1 MKLLDK
7 ISQRLRAWHAGVV
20 HALAPDDA
28 PVPAG
33 WFSDAE
39 DAAFDATFARDDPQR
54 VDDATWRDLEG
65 RALLQRLA
73 GDAGIHARQWLFH
86 RLRRGSDMAGRGVR
100 PGWLGD
106 DADADRLI
114 ADTERARRQLR
125 RQDTDLT
132 GVLYRDE
139 AARLPAWLRHLRWAK
154 GLWMAATLV
163 LLLGH
168 VGAAA
173 VLGLAWLVILASVEG
188 RFYNRAQAWKRQRRA
203 VLTMLRGAVE
213 LGAAGRRHPHPLL
226 ADMAAR
232 HDDARRLLIA
242 LDLDAMEAKA
252 TGADYLNLFTLQE
265 YVDAPARRAVLE
277 DGLPTVRAL
286 HAAMAECEGRL
297 CLLAWLRGPRQTCW
311 AQAADPRTLQAS
323 HLRHPLLDDAQP
335 LSIALQGQGA
345 LLTGENGVGKS
356 TLLRAVGLNLL
367 LARAFG
373 FCHAAQAALPTVPV
387 HSSIVHEDATEI
399 GDSLYMA
406 EMRRAKT
413 LLDAAQTPGGAVFLI
428 DEIFRGTNH
437 LESVACAAAVLHRLA
452 ASGLVL
458 VSSHNAVLAPL
469 MRARLAPLR
478 VTRASADKPA
488 AALALEPGV
497 LREPNGIAMM
507 ERYGLDVNVREDA
520 RRVHD
525 WFAGHVAT
533 PVTFPVLD

>member
-1 MKLLDK
+1 MTLLDK
-7 ISQRLRAWHAGVV
+7 TLQKLRGWRD
-20 HALAPDDA
+20 ALAPDRA

-39 DAAFDATFARDDPQR
+39 DAAFDATFAGDDALR
-54 VDDATWRDLEG
+54 IDDATWRDLEG

-73 GDAGIHARQWLFH
+73 GDAGIQARQWLFH
-86 RLRRGSDMAGRGVR
+86 RLRRGADIADRGTR

-106 DADADRLI
+106 DADAERLL
-114 ADTERARRQLR
+114 ADTARARLQLR
-125 RQDTDLT
+125 RQDMDVT
-132 GVLYRDE
+132 GILFRDE
-139 AARLPAWLRHLRWAK
+139 ARRLPAWLRHLRWAK
-154 GLWMAATLV
+154 GLWIAGAAM

-168 VGAAA
+168 LGVA
-173 VLGLAWLVILASVEG
+173 VALGLAYLAILGGVEA
-188 RFYNRAQAWKRQRRA
+188 RFHAPVQAWKRQRRA

-213 LGAAGRRHPHPLL
+213 LGAAARRRAHPVL
-226 ADMAAR
+226 ADIAAL
-232 HDDARRLLIA
+232 HDDARRLLAA
-242 LDLDAMEAKA
+242 LDLSALEAKA
-252 TGADYLNLFTLQE
+252 TSADYVNLFTLQE

-277 DGLPTVRAL
+277 AGLPMLRAVY
-286 HAAMAECEGRL
+286 AAMAECEGRL

-311 AQAADPRTLQAS
+311 AQAAGDRSLHATD
-323 HLRHPLLDDAQP
+323 LRNPLLDDARP
-335 LSIALQGQGA
+335 LSIALDGQGA
-345 LLTGENGVGKS
+345 LLTGENGIGKS

-373 FCHAAQAALPTVPV
+373 FCHAAQAALPVVPV

-406 EMRRAKT
+406 EMRRAKA
-413 LLDAAQTPGGAVFLI
+413 LLDAAPRSGGAVFLI

-452 ASGLVL
+452 AAGLVI

-469 MRARLAPLR
+469 LRARLAPLR
-478 VTRASADKPA
+478 VTRAGEG
-488 AALALEPGV
+488 ALALEPGV

-507 ERYGLDVNVREDA
+507 ARYELDAEVLADA

-533 PVTFPVLD
+533 PTTFPAFD

>member
-1 MKLLDK
+1 MTLLDK
-7 ISQRLRAWHAGVV
+7 TSRRLRAWHAVVV
-20 HALAPDDA
+20 HALAPQSA

-33 WFSDAE
+33 WFSDTE
-39 DAAFDATFARDDPQR
+39 DAAFDATFASEDPAR

-73 GDAGIHARQWLFH
+73 GDAGIYARQWLFH
-86 RLRRGSDMAGRGVR
+86 RLRRGAEIAQRGVR
-100 PGWLGD
+100 PAWVGD
-106 DADADRLI
+106 DADAERLL
-114 ADTERARRQLR
+114 ADTERARLQLR

-139 AARLPAWLRHLRWAK
+139 AARLPAWLRRLRWAK
-154 GLWMAATLV
+154 ALWIVAALV

-173 VLGLAWLVILASVEG
+173 IVGLAWLVILGVVES
-188 RFYNRAQAWKRQRRA
+188 RFHHRVQAWKRQRRG

-232 HDDARRLLIA
+232 HDDARCLLLA
-242 LDLDAMEAKA
+242 LDLSAMEAKA
-252 TGADYLNLFTLQE
+252 VGADYLNLFTLQE
-265 YVDAPARRAVLE
+265 YVDAPARRKVLD
-277 DGLPTVRAL
+277 DGLPTLRAL
-286 HAAMAECEGRL
+286 YAAMAECEGRL

-311 AQAADPRTLQAS
+311 AQASPDDRTLAATD
-323 HLRHPLLDDAQP
+323 LRNPLLDAARP
-335 LSIALQGQGA
+335 LSIALRGQGT

-373 FCHAAQAALPTVPV
+373 FCHATQAALPTATV
-387 HSSIVHEDATEI
+387 HASIVHEDATEI

-406 EMRRAKT
+406 EMRRAKA
-413 LLDAAQTPGGAVFLI
+413 LLDAAARPGGAVFLI

-452 ASGLVL
+452 GAGLVL

-469 MRARLAPLR
+469 MRARLVPLR
-478 VTRASADKPA
+478 VTRGPGG
-488 AALALEPGV
+488 ALALEPGV
-497 LREPNGIAMM
+497 LNEPNGIAMM
-507 ERYGLDVNVREDA
+507 ARYELDAGVRADA

-525 WFAGHVAT
+525 WFAGHVAA
-533 PVTFPVLD
+533 PVTFPEFE

>member
-1 MKLLDK
+1 MTFLDK
-7 ISQRLRAWHAGVV
+7 TSQRLRAGHAVVV
-20 HALAPDDA
+20 HALAPEQA

-33 WFSDAE
+33 WFTDAE
-39 DAAFDATFARDDPQR
+39 DAAFDATFASDDPQR

-86 RLRRGSDMAGRGVR
+86 RLRRGADIAERGVR
-100 PGWLGD
+100 PGWLGESD
-106 DADADRLI
+106 GAEAERLL
-114 ADTERARRQLR
+114 ADTERARLQLR

-132 GVLYRDE
+132 GVLFRDE
-139 AARLPAWLRHLRWAK
+139 AARLPAWLPRLRWAK
-154 GLWMAATLV
+154 GLWIVATLV

-173 VLGLAWLVILASVEG
+173 VLALGYLAVFGSVES
-188 RFYNRAQAWKRQRRA
+188 RFHARMQAWKRQRRA
-203 VLTMLRGAVE
+203 VLVMLRGAVE
-213 LGAAGRRHPHPLL
+213 LGAASKRRGHPVL
-226 ADMAAR
+226 AGIAAL
-232 HDDARRLLIA
+232 HDDARRLLAA
-242 LDLDAMEAKA
+242 LDLSAMEAQA

-277 DGLPTVRAL
+277 DGLPTLRAVY
-286 HAAMAECEGRL
+286 AAMAECEGRL

-311 AQAADPRTLQAS
+311 AQAAEPRTLHATD
-323 HLRHPLLDDAQP
+323 LRNPLLDDAQP
-335 LSIALQGQGA
+335 LSIALHGQGA
-345 LLTGENGVGKS
+345 FLTGENGVGKS

-373 FCHAAQAALPTVPV
+373 FCHAARAALPTVPV
-387 HSSIVHEDATEI
+387 HSSIAHEDATEI

-406 EMRRAKT
+406 EMRRAKA
-413 LLDAAQTPGGAVFLI
+413 LLDVAQKPGGAVFLI

-437 LESVACAAAVLHRLA
+437 LESVACAAAVLNRLA

-478 VTRASADKPA
+478 VTRERGG
-488 AALALEPGV
+488 ALALEPGV

-507 ERYGLDVNVREDA
+507 ERYGLDANVREDA